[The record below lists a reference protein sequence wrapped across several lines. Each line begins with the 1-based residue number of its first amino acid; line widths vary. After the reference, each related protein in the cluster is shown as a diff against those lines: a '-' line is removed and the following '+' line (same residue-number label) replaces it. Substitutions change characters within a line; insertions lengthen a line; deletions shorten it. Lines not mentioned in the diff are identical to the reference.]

1 MPWLWTLV
9 QICAVLLVLAYAC
22 APLLIAF
29 SFRQRVDD
37 RVVRLRADDAETPD
51 DAGDGDADGADDAD
65 DAGDGA
71 GDERVAEGEAGAL
84 GDAFGGA
91 PSVLALLPS
100 DLIAAIQVE
109 LDRLGELG
117 FEELGWYRHQIG
129 TQPIEI
135 IIAVSGCQEE
145 RLVALVAAAIVRMDR
160 ARGGAGDGD
169 DADGGARLQSLHVE
183 IACEAVDGR
192 EFATSNA
199 SALLPAA
206 ALGER
211 FLLQVPKIADA
222 ALLCQIQR
230 ELVRYLDLHQAALR
244 PVPRADEWTDE
255 LTRSARRHIDNL
267 AAAGLLAPTAADDMA
282 YRPTWRGAIVLS
294 WSILW
299 PISAIRRWV
308 RDRQAG
314 RVLDALGL
322 SHLRR

>member
-9 QICAVLLVLAYAC
+9 QIFAALLVLAYVC
-22 APLLIAF
+22 APLLIAL
-29 SFRQRVDD
+29 SFRQRADD
-37 RVVRLRADDAETPD
+37 RVVRLRADAAETPD
-51 DAGDGDADGADDAD
+51 DAGDGDADDV
-65 DAGDGA
+65 DGGS
-71 GDERVAEGEAGAL
+71 GDERDGEGDAGAAGDAL
-84 GDAFGGA
+84 GDA

-100 DLIAAIQVE
+100 DLITSIQVE

-117 FEELGWYRHQIG
+117 FEEVGWYRHQIG

-135 IIAVSGCQEE
+135 IIAVSGCEEE
-145 RLVALVAAAIVRMDR
+145 RLVALVAAAIVR
-160 ARGGAGDGD
+160 AEHPGGRSSAGDGD
-169 DADGGARLQSLHVE
+169 DGGARLQSLHVE

-211 FLLQVPKIADA
+211 FLLQVPQIADA

-267 AAAGLLAPTAADDMA
+267 AAAGLLAPTATDDMA

-308 RDRQAG
+308 RDRRAG
-314 RVLDALGL
+314 RVLDAIGL